1 MPCRRSLTRPS
12 LTATRVCGVSD
23 HELEPTLRVED
34 ESSDEVASV
43 DESVGA
49 ETESDAGVISPDGLR
64 QAFVTASD
72 WTTATIIDQLRRGNI
87 DLNPRFQRREVWQP
101 PRKSRFIESL
111 LLNFPVPQIVLA
123 EKQGQRG
130 RYVVLDGKQR
140 LLTLRQ
146 FCVEAEEHEE
156 DKPFASLSLS
166 KLQLRADLDGLTYTD
181 LRDEPGFADDRDA
194 FDNST
199 IRTVVVRNWPSESYL
214 FLVFLRLNTESVA
227 LSPQELRQALKPGR
241 FTDFVDERAVESP
254 NLKVALN
261 QSGADFRM
269 RDTEV
274 LLRALAFN
282 LRPSEYSGNLKD
294 FLDQT
299 CEVFNASWA
308 TEAGR
313 VSAAVD
319 VIEAAIG
326 TAIEIF
332 GPRVA
337 FSRYSNGLPE
347 RRFNRA
353 IFDVVVHSLS
363 QPLVRDAAINNQ
375 EAVVDCLK
383 TLCERDQDFVTAI
396 TSTTKSM
403 MATATRFVRWAD
415 ALSEALGTAVEVPDD
430 YQSRL

>member
-1 MPCRRSLTRPS
+1 MS
-12 LTATRVCGVSD
+12 
-23 HELEPTLRVED
+23 HNELEPKLNFED
-34 ESSDEVASV
+34 ESSDEVASI

-49 ETESDAGVISPDGLR
+49 ETESDAGKISPEGLR
-64 QAFVTASD
+64 QAFVTSSD

-146 FCVEAEEHEE
+146 FCVEPDKNEE
-156 DKPFASLSLS
+156 DLPFERLSLS
-166 KLQLRADLDGLTYTD
+166 KLQLRDDLDGLTYTD

-199 IRTVVVRNWPSESYL
+199 IRTVILRNWPTESYL

-241 FTDFVDERAVESP
+241 FTDFVDERAVEST

-274 LLRALAFN
+274 LLRALAFY
-282 LRPSEYSGNLKD
+282 LRPSDYSGNLKD
-294 FLDQT
+294 FLDNT
-299 CEVFNASWA
+299 CEEFNSSWV
-308 TEAGR
+308 TDAGR
-313 VSAAVD
+313 VSVAVD
-319 VIEAAIG
+319 VIEVAIG
-326 TAIEIF
+326 AAIEIF

-353 IFDVVVHSLS
+353 IFDVMVHSLS
-363 QPLVRDAAINNQ
+363 QPAVRRAALENG
-375 EAVVDCLK
+375 EAVVGCLK
-383 TLCERDQDFVTAI
+383 GLCETDADFVTAI
-396 TSTTKSM
+396 TSTTKSIT
-403 MATATRFVRWAD
+403 ATARRFVKWAD
-415 ALSEALGTAVEVPDD
+415 ALSQALGTSVEVPAE
-430 YQSRL
+430 YRSRL

>member
-1 MPCRRSLTRPS
+1 M
-12 LTATRVCGVSD
+12 
-23 HELEPTLRVED
+23 
-34 ESSDEVASV
+34 
-43 DESVGA
+43 
-49 ETESDAGVISPDGLR
+49 
-64 QAFVTASD
+64 TASD
-72 WTTATIIDQLRRGNI
+72 WTTATLIDQLRRGNI

-111 LLNFPVPQIVLA
+111 LLNFPVPQVVLA

-146 FCVEAEEHEE
+146 FCSEPKEHKE
-156 DKPFASLSLS
+156 DEPFERLSLS
-166 KLQLRADLDGLTYTD
+166 KLQLRPDLDGLTYTD

-241 FTDFVDERAVESP
+241 FTDFIDERAVESEQ
-254 NLKVALN
+254 LKIALN

-274 LLRALAFN
+274 LLRAVAFY
-282 LRPSEYSGNLKD
+282 LRPAEYSGNLKD
-294 FLDQT
+294 FLDKT
-299 CEVFNASWA
+299 CEVFNSSWTTDA
-308 TEAGR
+308 RR
-313 VSAAVD
+313 VSTAVD
-319 VIEAAIG
+319 VIEVAIG
-326 TAIEIF
+326 AAVEIF

-337 FSRYSNGLPE
+337 FSRYTNGLPE

-353 IFDVVVHSLS
+353 VFDVMVHSLS
-363 QPLVRDAAINNQ
+363 QPAVREAALRDR
-375 EAVVDCLK
+375 ESVVDCLK
-383 TLCERDQDFVTAI
+383 ELCETDPAFVTAI
-396 TSTTKSM
+396 TSTTKSIT
-403 MATATRFVRWAD
+403 ATAIRFVRWAD
-415 ALSEALGTAVEVPDD
+415 ALSDALRVSVEVPDT
-430 YQSRL
+430 YRSRL

>member
-1 MPCRRSLTRPS
+1 
-12 LTATRVCGVSD
+12 VSD
-23 HELEPTLRVED
+23 HELEPTLNFED

-49 ETESDAGVISPDGLR
+49 ETESDAGPISPDGLR

-146 FCVEAEEHEE
+146 FCSEPEEHEE
-156 DKPFASLSLS
+156 DKPFARLSLS
-166 KLQLRADLDGLTYTD
+166 KLQLRADLDGLTYAD

-199 IRTVVVRNWPSESYL
+199 IRTVVARNWPSESYL
-214 FLVFLRLNTESVA
+214 FLVFLRLNTESVS

-241 FTDFVDERAVESP
+241 FTDFVDERAVESRS
-254 NLKVALN
+254 LKIALN

-282 LRPSEYSGNLKD
+282 LRPSEYSGNLKV
-294 FLDQT
+294 FLDET
-299 CEVFNASWA
+299 CEVFNATW
-308 TEAGR
+308 TQEASR
-313 VSAAVD
+313 VSTAVD
-319 VIEAAIG
+319 LIETAIG
-326 TAIEIF
+326 AAIEIF

-363 QPLVRDAAINNQ
+363 QPSVLEAALKDRQ
-375 EAVVDCLK
+375 AVVDCLK
-383 TLCERDQDFVTAI
+383 TLCEQDANFVIAI
-396 TSTTKSM
+396 TSTTKSIT
-403 MATATRFVRWAD
+403 ATAMRFVKWAD
-415 ALSEALGTAVEVPDD
+415 ALSQTLDLPVEVPDD
-430 YQSRL
+430 YRARL